1 MRQFLHST
9 MVVIFFTILTG
20 NQGFTQTGRDVK
32 DGKSPIT
39 NGTAGEQTPT
49 RLFRAF
55 WDDDYINY
63 SGHGTDRAYTDG
75 TRFELFYLKSKPSRF
90 FVDKAMPK
98 AGDSSINVF
107 GWGLVQI
114 MITPEDISN
123 PNFQPNDY
131 PWAGALFVSHT
142 LYSYNE
148 QKKYDLQTEIDLGVT
163 GPAALAGPFQDA
175 VHQMI
180 KYKRPRGWDNQFGN
194 SPWVDVK
201 FAAEK
206 QLAAFDRFVEVIGG
220 AQATAGTAINGAA
233 VYSLIRIGKMT
244 PYFKGFIRQYSS
256 AGPKKKM
263 QFYFIFKP
271 QAEWQITDALFEGGI
286 NASLPAKGV
295 VKNPSSGL
303 AAYHPLNNMVYSF
316 AFGPVLV
323 INHFT
328 ISSTQTST
336 SAWMKGLYDHTYG
349 NLTLYYAW

>member
-1 MRQFLHST
+1 

-148 QKKYDLQTEIDLGVT
+148 QKKYDLQTEIDGGVT

-194 SPWVDVK
+194 APWVDVK

-233 VYSLIRIGKMT
+233 VYS
-244 PYFKGFIRQYSS
+244 SS
-256 AGPKKKM
+256 A
-263 QFYFIFKP
+263 
-271 QAEWQITDALFEGGI
+271 
-286 NASLPAKGV
+286 SAK
-295 VKNPSSGL
+295 
-303 AAYHPLNNMVYSF
+303 
-316 AFGPVLV
+316 
-323 INHFT
+323 
-328 ISSTQTST
+328 
-336 SAWMKGLYDHTYG
+336 
-349 NLTLYYAW
+349 